1 MFFENAESTAFV
13 KTIPTVSEKRFR
25 FPLQC
30 CRTRQDRSIR
40 FGQVAAMET
49 ADMSITASQCRAA
62 RAMLDWS
69 QETLVEGADIELD
82 ILCAFEHGHSKLDLE
97 LQDRLRAAL
106 EKAGIS
112 FIDDN
117 QTSAAGGPGV
127 RMLRSPGE
135 FDTDQSK
142 TVQYTENLA
151 PDAPTGAGG

>member
-1 MFFENAESTAFV
+1 
-13 KTIPTVSEKRFR
+13 
-25 FPLQC
+25 
-30 CRTRQDRSIR
+30 
-40 FGQVAAMET
+40 
-49 ADMSITASQCRAA
+49 MSITASQCRAA

-106 EKAGIS
+106 EEAGIS